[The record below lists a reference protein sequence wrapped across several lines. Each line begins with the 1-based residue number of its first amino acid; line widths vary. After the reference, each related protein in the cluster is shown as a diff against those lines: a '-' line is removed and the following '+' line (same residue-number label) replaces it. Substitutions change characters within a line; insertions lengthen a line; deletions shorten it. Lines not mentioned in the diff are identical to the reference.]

1 MQITEIGLKKLS
13 ELICDDIGKY
23 KYRTKKDLEFLFYGN
38 LIDNKE
44 NFDFE
49 NNSRKNI
56 CLYLLKNIKNYDKLF
71 KDICDSRN
79 FTNETLQNEYI
90 KELNYILNVDNIEVI
105 KKGNTIITNFSKQ
118 IIDNIVES
126 SLNNYSILTIE
137 YIEENIEKTK
147 KKILNNDFS
156 GAITNSRT
164 LLEQIIRDLCSE
176 FNIEYDDKNL
186 KKGFNNLKSKMN
198 LNPEKYEN
206 DSFKKIITG
215 LISCVDGICE
225 VRNKFSDS
233 HSRIY
238 NPSKHHAKLCVN
250 SVLTLSEFLVESYLY
265 QKERGK
271 I

>member
-1 MQITEIGLKKLS
+1 MQIAEIGLQKLVA
-13 ELICDDIGKY
+13 LICDDTRKY
-23 KYRTKKDLEFLFYGN
+23 RYRTKQDLVSLFYGN

-56 CLYLLKNIKNYDKLF
+56 CLYLLRNVKDYDKLF
-71 KDICDSRN
+71 KEICDSRN
-79 FTNETLQNEYI
+79 FTPKELQNEYI
-90 KELNYILNVDNIEVI
+90 KELNYILSIDNIEII
-105 KKGNTIITNFSKQ
+105 KNDNNIITLK
-118 IIDNIVES
+118 IIDNIIES

-137 YIEENIEKTK
+137 YIEENIKKAK
-147 KKILNNDFS
+147 KKISNNDFS

-176 FNIEYDDKNL
+176 LNIEYDDKNL
-186 KKGFNNLKSKMN
+186 KKGFNTLKNKLN

-206 DSFKKIITG
+206 DSFKKIISG
-215 LISCVDGICE
+215 LFSCIDGISE